1 MIRVLEVFREPM
13 ANGGQESFLMNMYR
27 NMDRTKVQLDF
38 LTPFNCD
45 NPDLK
50 AEIESMGGQV
60 FTYDHLFGEN
70 NNKVFRESV
79 QDFLSRHPYPIV
91 HIHSGSTYALMEG
104 AKLAAEAEVPIRV
117 VHSHCGGFKNLKYH
131 VIKTLSIPWLLKYP
145 TDYLACSDL
154 AAEWKFPKSVI
165 QDHRYT
171 VIHNAV
177 DTDRFRLDPALRKK
191 TRESLGIPEDAPV
204 LGHVGRFSLQKNH
217 AFLIDIFAAVDRKNP
232 EAILLLAG
240 AGELEPEIRDKVN
253 TLGLEESVKLLGLR
267 KDIPALMNA
276 MDVFVLPSFF
286 EGLPVVGVEAQATG
300 LPVITSTGV
309 ARELPLKDLAQYIP
323 LESSPDIWA
332 DAILHTADESR
343 VHRRNT
349 TQEIA
354 EAGYEIKA
362 VARAF
367 EKFYLDR
374 AAEAG
379 IQSDH
384 AGTDQPASAGQKV
397 APASASDE
405 KGTKA

>member
-38 LTPFNCD
+38 LTPFTCD

-50 AEIESMGGQV
+50 AEIESMGGKV
-60 FTYDHLFGEN
+60 FTYDHPFGEN
-70 NNKVFRESV
+70 NNAVFKKSV
-79 QDFLSRHPYPIV
+79 QDFLANHPYSIV
-91 HIHSGSTYALMEG
+91 HFHSGSTYALMEG
-104 AKLAAEAEVPIRV
+104 AKLAHDAGIPVRV

-131 VIKTLSIPWLLKYP
+131 VIKTLSIPYLLKYP

-165 QDHRYT
+165 RNHRYT

-177 DTDRFRLDPALRKK
+177 DTNRFRLDPKLREKIR
-191 TRESLGIPEDAPV
+191 TVLGVDANTPV

-217 AFLIDIFAAVDRKNP
+217 AFLIDIFEEVHQKKT

-240 AGELEPEIRDKVN
+240 AGELEPEIRDKVK
-253 TLGLEESVKLLGLR
+253 TLGLEDSVMFLGLR

-300 LPVITSTGV
+300 LPVITSTAV
-309 ARELPLKDLAQYIP
+309 ARELPLEDLAQYIP
-323 LESSPDIWA
+323 LESSPEIWA
-332 DAILHTADESR
+332 DAVLKAADESR
-343 VHRRNT
+343 LHRRNT

-362 VARAF
+362 AARAF
-367 EKFYLDR
+367 EQFYLDR

-379 IQSDH
+379 IRSDN
-384 AGTDQPASAGQKV
+384 SEAGQ
-397 APASASDE
+397 PSLASDE
-405 KGTKA
+405 KGTEA

>member
-38 LTPFNCD
+38 LTPFTCD

-50 AEIESMGGQV
+50 AEIESMGGKV
-60 FTYDHLFGEN
+60 FTYDHPFGEN
-70 NNKVFRESV
+70 NNAVFKKSV
-79 QDFLSRHPYPIV
+79 QDFLSRHRYPIV
-91 HIHSGSTYALMEG
+91 HFHSGSTYALMEG
-104 AKLAAEAEVPIRV
+104 AKLAHDTGVPVRV

-165 QDHRYT
+165 RNHRYT
-171 VIHNAV
+171 VIRNAV
-177 DTDRFRLDPALRKK
+177 DTDRFRLDPKLREKIR
-191 TRESLGIPEDAPV
+191 TGLGVDANTPV

-217 AFLIDIFAAVDRKNP
+217 AFLIDIFAAVHRKSP

-240 AGELEPEIRDKVN
+240 AGELEPEIRDKVKI
-253 TLGLEESVKLLGLR
+253 LGLEDSVKFLGLR

-300 LPVITSTGV
+300 LPVITSTAV
-309 ARELPLKDLAQYIP
+309 AQELPLEDLAQYIP
-323 LESSPDIWA
+323 LESSPEIWA
-332 DAILHTADESR
+332 DAVLKAANESR
-343 VHRRNT
+343 AHRRDT
-349 TQEIA
+349 SGDIA
-354 EAGYEIKA
+354 KAGYEIKA
-362 VARAF
+362 AARAF
-367 EKFYLDR
+367 EQFYLDR

-379 IQSDH
+379 IRSDN
-384 AGTDQPASAGQKV
+384 AGADQPASA
-397 APASASDE
+397 
-405 KGTKA
+405 

>member
-60 FTYDHLFGEN
+60 FTYDHRFGEN
-70 NNKVFRESV
+70 NNAVFKKSV
-79 QDFLSRHPYPIV
+79 QDFLANHPYSIV
-91 HIHSGSTYALMEG
+91 HFHSGSTYALMEG
-104 AKLAAEAEVPIRV
+104 AKLAHDAGIPVRV

-165 QDHRYT
+165 RNHRYT
-171 VIHNAV
+171 VIRNAV
-177 DTDRFRLDPALRKK
+177 DTDRFRLDPKLREKIR
-191 TRESLGIPEDAPV
+191 TVLGVDANTPV

-217 AFLIDIFAAVDRKNP
+217 SFLIDIFAAVHRKSP

-240 AGELEPEIRDKVN
+240 AGELEPEIRDKVKA
-253 TLGLEESVKLLGLR
+253 LDLENSVKFLGLR

-300 LPVITSTGV
+300 LSVITSTAV

-323 LESSPDIWA
+323 LESSPEIWA
-332 DAILHTADESR
+332 DAVLKAADESR
-343 VHRRNT
+343 LHRRNT

-362 VARAF
+362 AARAF
-367 EKFYLDR
+367 EQFYLDR

-379 IQSDH
+379 IRSDN
-384 AGTDQPASAGQKV
+384 SKAGQ
-397 APASASDE
+397 PSSASRE
-405 KGTKA
+405 KGTEA

>member
-38 LTPFNCD
+38 LTPFTCD
-45 NPDLK
+45 NPDLM
-50 AEIESMGGQV
+50 AEIESMGGKV
-60 FTYDHLFGEN
+60 FTYDHPFGEN
-70 NNKVFRESV
+70 NNAVFKESV
-79 QDFLSRHPYPIV
+79 QEFLANHPYSIV
-91 HIHSGSTYALMEG
+91 HFHSGSTYALMEG
-104 AKLAAEAEVPIRV
+104 AKLAHDAGIPVRV

-191 TRESLGIPEDAPV
+191 TKESLGIPEDTSV

-217 AFLIDIFAAVDRKNP
+217 AFLIDIFAVVHRKNP

-240 AGELEPEIRDKVN
+240 AGELEAEIRDKVK
-253 TLGLEESVKLLGLR
+253 TLGLEDSVKFLGLR

-300 LPVITSTGV
+300 LPVITSTAV
-309 ARELPLKDLAQYIP
+309 ARELPLEDLAQYIP
-323 LESSPDIWA
+323 LESSPEIWA
-332 DAILHTADESR
+332 EAILKAANESR
-343 VHRRNT
+343 AHRRDT
-349 TQEIA
+349 SGDIA
-354 EAGYEIKA
+354 KAGYEIKA
-362 VARAF
+362 AARDF
-367 EKFYLDR
+367 EQFYLAR

-379 IQSDH
+379 IRSDN
-384 AGTDQPASAGQKV
+384 SKAGQ
-397 APASASDE
+397 PSSASDE
-405 KGTKA
+405 KGTEA

>member
-27 NMDRTKVQLDF
+27 NMDRKKVQLDF

-60 FTYDHLFGEN
+60 FTYDHPFGEN

-131 VIKTLSIPWLLKYP
+131 VIKTLSIPYLLKYP

-165 QDHRYT
+165 QDQRYT
-171 VIHNAV
+171 VIRNAV

-191 TRESLGIPEDAPV
+191 TRELLGIPENTPV

-217 AFLIDIFAAVDRKNP
+217 SFLIDIFAAVHRKSP

-240 AGELEPEIRDKVN
+240 AGELEPEIGDKVK
-253 TLGLEESVKLLGLR
+253 TLGLEDSVMFLGLR

-300 LPVITSTGV
+300 LPVITSTAV
-309 ARELPLKDLAQYIP
+309 ARELPLKELTQYIP
-323 LESSPDIWA
+323 LESSPEIWA
-332 DAILHTADESR
+332 NAILKTVDESR
-343 VHRRNT
+343 LHRRNT

-362 VARAF
+362 AARAF
-367 EKFYLDR
+367 EQFYLDR

-379 IQSDH
+379 IRSDN
-384 AGTDQPASAGQKV
+384 SEAGQ
-397 APASASDE
+397 PSSASDE
-405 KGTKA
+405 KGTEA

>member
-38 LTPFNCD
+38 LTPFTCD

-60 FTYDHLFGEN
+60 FTYDHPFGEN

-79 QDFLSRHPYPIV
+79 QDFLSSHPYPIV
-91 HIHSGSTYALMEG
+91 HFHSGSTYALMEG
-104 AKLAAEAEVPIRV
+104 AKLAHDAGIPVRV

-191 TRESLGIPEDAPV
+191 TKESLGIPEDTSV

-217 AFLIDIFAAVDRKNP
+217 AFLIDIFAVVHRKNP

-240 AGELEPEIRDKVN
+240 AGELEAEIRDKVK
-253 TLGLEESVKLLGLR
+253 TLGLEDSVKFLGLR

-300 LPVITSTGV
+300 LPVITSTAV
-309 ARELPLKDLAQYIP
+309 ARELPLEDLAQYIP
-323 LESSPDIWA
+323 LESSPEIWA
-332 DAILHTADESR
+332 EAILKAANESR
-343 VHRRNT
+343 AHRRDT
-349 TQEIA
+349 SGDIA
-354 EAGYEIKA
+354 KAGYEIKA
-362 VARAF
+362 AARDF
-367 EKFYLDR
+367 EQFYLAR

-379 IQSDH
+379 IRSDN
-384 AGTDQPASAGQKV
+384 SKAGQ
-397 APASASDE
+397 PSSASDE
-405 KGTKA
+405 KGTEA

>member
-27 NMDRTKVQLDF
+27 NMDRGQVQLDF
-38 LTPFNCD
+38 LTPFTCD

-50 AEIESMGGQV
+50 AEIESMGGKV
-60 FTYDHLFGEN
+60 FTYDHPFGEN
-70 NNKVFRESV
+70 NNAVFKKSA
-79 QDFLSRHPYPIV
+79 QDFLANHPYSIV
-91 HIHSGSTYALMEG
+91 HFHSGSTYALMEG
-104 AKLAAEAEVPIRV
+104 AKLAHDAGVPVRV

-131 VIKTLSIPWLLKYP
+131 VIKTLSIPYLLKYP

-165 QDHRYT
+165 RNHRYT
-171 VIHNAV
+171 VIRNAV
-177 DTDRFRLDPALRKK
+177 DTDQFRLDPQLGKE
-191 TRESLGIPEDAPV
+191 TREALGIPEDVPV
-204 LGHVGRFSLQKNH
+204 LGHVGRFSMQKNH
-217 AFLIDIFAAVDRKNP
+217 AFLIDIFSAVHRKNP

-240 AGELEPEIRDKVN
+240 AGELEAEIRDKVK
-253 TLGLEESVKLLGLR
+253 TLGLEDSVMFLGLR

-300 LPVITSTGV
+300 LPVITSTAV
-309 ARELPLKDLAQYIP
+309 ARELPLEDLAQYIP
-323 LESSPDIWA
+323 LESSPDAWG

-343 VHRRNT
+343 LHRRNT

-362 VARAF
+362 AARAF
-367 EKFYLDR
+367 EQFYLDR

-379 IQSDH
+379 IRSDN
-384 AGTDQPASAGQKV
+384 SEAGQ
-397 APASASDE
+397 PSSASRE
-405 KGTKA
+405 KGKEA

>member
-38 LTPFNCD
+38 LTPFTCD

-60 FTYDHLFGEN
+60 FTYDHPFGEN

-79 QDFLSRHPYPIV
+79 QDFLSSHPYPIV
-91 HIHSGSTYALMEG
+91 HFHSGSTYALMEG
-104 AKLAAEAEVPIRV
+104 AKLAAEAKVPVRV

-131 VIKTLSIPWLLKYP
+131 VIKMLSIPWLLKYP

-171 VIHNAV
+171 VIRNAV
-177 DTDRFRLDPALRKK
+177 DTDRFRLDPDLRMK
-191 TRESLGIPEDAPV
+191 TRETLGIPEVVPV

-217 AFLIDIFAAVDRKNP
+217 AFLIDIFSAVHRKNP

-240 AGELEPEIRDKVN
+240 AGELEAEIRDKVK
-253 TLGLEESVKLLGLR
+253 TLGLEDSVMFLGLR

-300 LPVITSTGV
+300 LPVITSTAV
-309 ARELPLKDLAQYIP
+309 ARELPLEDLAQYVP
-323 LESSPDIWA
+323 LESSPDAWG
-332 DAILHTADESR
+332 DAVLKAANESR
-343 VHRRNT
+343 AHRRDT
-349 TQEIA
+349 SGDIA
-354 EAGYEIKA
+354 KAGYEIKA
-362 VARAF
+362 AARDF
-367 EKFYLDR
+367 EQFYLAR

-379 IQSDH
+379 IRSDN
-384 AGTDQPASAGQKV
+384 SKAGQ
-397 APASASDE
+397 PSSASDE
-405 KGTKA
+405 KGTEA

>member
-38 LTPFNCD
+38 LTPFTSD

-50 AEIESMGGQV
+50 MEIESMGGKV
-60 FTYDHLFGEN
+60 FAYDHPFGEN
-70 NNKVFRESV
+70 NNAVFKESV
-79 QDFLSRHPYPIV
+79 QDFLSNHSYPIA
-91 HIHSGSTYALMEG
+91 HFHSGSTYALMEG
-104 AKLAAEAEVPIRV
+104 AKLAHDAGIPVRV

-131 VIKTLSIPWLLKYP
+131 VIKTLSIPYLLKYP

-165 QDHRYT
+165 RDHRYT
-171 VIHNAV
+171 VIRNAV
-177 DTDRFRLDPALRKK
+177 DTGRFRLDPELRKK
-191 TRESLGIPEDAPV
+191 TRESLGIAEDVPI

-217 AFLIDIFAAVDRKNP
+217 SFLIDIFSAVHRKSP

-240 AGELEPEIRDKVN
+240 AGELEPEIRDKVKALDMEN
-253 TLGLEESVKLLGLR
+253 SVKFLGLR

-300 LPVITSTGV
+300 LPVITSTAV

-323 LESSPDIWA
+323 LESSPDTWA
-332 DAILHTADESR
+332 EAILKTVDESR
-343 VHRRNT
+343 LHRHNT

-362 VARAF
+362 AARAF
-367 EKFYLDR
+367 EQFYLDR

-379 IQSDH
+379 IRSDN
-384 AGTDQPASAGQKV
+384 SEAGQ
-397 APASASDE
+397 PSSASRE

>member
-38 LTPFNCD
+38 LTPFTCD

-50 AEIESMGGQV
+50 AEIESMGGKV
-60 FTYDHLFGEN
+60 FTYDHPFGEN
-70 NNKVFRESV
+70 NNAIFKESV
-79 QDFLSRHPYPIV
+79 QDFLANHPYSIV
-91 HIHSGSTYALMEG
+91 HFHSGSTYALMEG
-104 AKLAAEAEVPIRV
+104 AKLAHDAGIPVRV

-131 VIKTLSIPWLLKYP
+131 VIKTLSIPYLLKYP

-165 QDHRYT
+165 RNHRYT

-177 DTDRFRLDPALRKK
+177 DTDQFRLDPDLRMK
-191 TRESLGIPEDAPV
+191 TRETLGIPEDVPV

-217 AFLIDIFAAVDRKNP
+217 AFLIDIFAAVYSKNP

-240 AGELEPEIRDKVN
+240 AGELEAEIRDKVK
-253 TLGLEESVKLLGLR
+253 TLGLEDSVKFLGLR

-300 LPVITSTGV
+300 LPVITSTAV
-309 ARELPLKDLAQYIP
+309 ARELPLEDMAQYIP
-323 LESSPDIWA
+323 LESSPDAWG
-332 DAILHTADESR
+332 DAVLKAANESR
-343 VHRRNT
+343 THRRDT
-349 TQEIA
+349 SGDIA
-354 EAGYEIKA
+354 KAGYEIKA
-362 VARAF
+362 AARDF
-367 EKFYLDR
+367 EQFYLAR

-379 IQSDH
+379 IRSDN
-384 AGTDQPASAGQKV
+384 SEAGQ
-397 APASASDE
+397 PSSASQE
-405 KGTKA
+405 KGTEA

>member
-38 LTPFNCD
+38 LTPFTCD

-50 AEIESMGGQV
+50 MEIESMGGKV
-60 FTYDHLFGEN
+60 FTYDHPFGEN
-70 NNKVFRESV
+70 NNAVFKESV
-79 QDFLSRHPYPIV
+79 QDFLANHPYSIV
-91 HIHSGSTYALMEG
+91 HFHSGSTYALMEG
-104 AKLAAEAEVPIRV
+104 AKLAHDAGIPVRV

-191 TRESLGIPEDAPV
+191 TKESLGIPEDTSV

-217 AFLIDIFAAVDRKNP
+217 AFLIDIFVVVHRKNP

-240 AGELEPEIRDKVN
+240 AGELEAEIRDKVK
-253 TLGLEESVKLLGLR
+253 TLGLEDSVKFLGLR

-300 LPVITSTGV
+300 LPVITSTAV
-309 ARELPLKDLAQYIP
+309 ARELPLEDLAQYIP
-323 LESSPDIWA
+323 LESSPEIWA
-332 DAILHTADESR
+332 EAILKTVDESR
-343 VHRRNT
+343 LHRPNT

-362 VARAF
+362 AARAF
-367 EKFYLDR
+367 EQFYLDR

-379 IQSDH
+379 IRSDN
-384 AGTDQPASAGQKV
+384 SEAGQ
-397 APASASDE
+397 PSSASRE
-405 KGTKA
+405 KGTEA

>member
-38 LTPFNCD
+38 LTPFTCD

-60 FTYDHLFGEN
+60 FTYDHPFGEN

-79 QDFLSRHPYPIV
+79 QDFLSSHPYPIV
-91 HIHSGSTYALMEG
+91 HFHSGSTYALMEG
-104 AKLAAEAEVPIRV
+104 AKLAAEAKVPVRV

-131 VIKTLSIPWLLKYP
+131 VIKMLSIPWLLKYP

-177 DTDRFRLDPALRKK
+177 DTDRFRLDPALREKIR
-191 TRESLGIPEDAPV
+191 TVLGVDANAPV

-217 AFLIDIFAAVDRKNP
+217 AFLIDIFAAVHQKNP
-232 EAILLLAG
+232 DAILLLAG
-240 AGELEPEIRDKVN
+240 AGELEPEIRDKVK
-253 TLGLEESVKLLGLR
+253 TLDLENAVKFLGLR

-286 EGLPVVGVEAQATG
+286 EGLPVVGVEGQATG
-300 LPVITSTGV
+300 
-309 ARELPLKDLAQYIP
+309 R
-323 LESSPDIWA
+323 
-332 DAILHTADESR
+332 
-343 VHRRNT
+343 
-349 TQEIA
+349 
-354 EAGYEIKA
+354 
-362 VARAF
+362 
-367 EKFYLDR
+367 
-374 AAEAG
+374 
-379 IQSDH
+379 
-384 AGTDQPASAGQKV
+384 
-397 APASASDE
+397 
-405 KGTKA
+405 

>member
-38 LTPFNCD
+38 LTPFTCD

-50 AEIESMGGQV
+50 MEIESMGGKV
-60 FTYDHLFGEN
+60 FTYDHPFGEN
-70 NNKVFRESV
+70 NNTVFKESV
-79 QDFLSRHPYPIV
+79 QDFLSRHPYLIV
-91 HIHSGSTYALMEG
+91 HFHSGSTYALMEG
-104 AKLAAEAEVPIRV
+104 AKLAHDAGIPVRV

-131 VIKTLSIPWLLKYP
+131 VIKTLSIPYLLKYP

-165 QDHRYT
+165 RNHRYT
-171 VIHNAV
+171 VIRNAV
-177 DTDRFRLDPALRKK
+177 DTDRFRLDPDLRMK
-191 TRESLGIPEDAPV
+191 TRESLGIPEDTPV

-217 AFLIDIFAAVDRKNP
+217 AFLIDIFSAVHRKNP

-240 AGELEPEIRDKVN
+240 AGELEPEIRDKVKA
-253 TLGLEESVKLLGLR
+253 LDLEDSVKFLGLR

-300 LPVITSTGV
+300 LSVITSTAV
-309 ARELPLKDLAQYIP
+309 ARELPLKDLAQFIS
-323 LESSPDIWA
+323 LESSPEIWA
-332 DAILHTADESR
+332 NAILKTVDESR
-343 VHRRNT
+343 LHRRNT

-362 VARAF
+362 AARAF
-367 EKFYLDR
+367 EQFYLAR

-379 IQSDH
+379 IRSDNSE
-384 AGTDQPASAGQKV
+384 AGQPASAF
-397 APASASDE
+397 DE
-405 KGTKA
+405 KGTEA

>member
-38 LTPFNCD
+38 LTPFTCD
-45 NPDLK
+45 NPDLM
-50 AEIESMGGQV
+50 AEIQSMGGKV
-60 FTYDHLFGEN
+60 FTYDHPFGEN
-70 NNKVFRESV
+70 NNAVFKESV
-79 QDFLSRHPYPIV
+79 QDFLANHPYPIV
-91 HIHSGSTYALMEG
+91 HFHSGSTYALMEG
-104 AKLAAEAEVPIRV
+104 AKLAAEAKVPVRV

-171 VIHNAV
+171 VIPNAV
-177 DTDRFRLDPALRKK
+177 DTDRFRLNPDLRKK
-191 TRESLGIPEDAPV
+191 TRELLEIPENTPV

-217 AFLIDIFAAVDRKNP
+217 AFLIDIFAAVHRKNP

-240 AGELEPEIRDKVN
+240 AGELEPEIRDKVK
-253 TLGLEESVKLLGLR
+253 TLSLEDAVKFLGLR

-300 LPVITSTGV
+300 LPVITSTAV

-323 LESSPDIWA
+323 LESSPDTWA

-362 VARAF
+362 AARAF
-367 EKFYLDR
+367 EQFYLDR

-384 AGTDQPASAGQKV
+384 AGTNQPVSAFN
-397 APASASDE
+397 E
-405 KGTKA
+405 KGTEA

>member
-38 LTPFNCD
+38 LTPFTCD

-60 FTYDHLFGEN
+60 FTYDHPFGEN

-79 QDFLSRHPYPIV
+79 QDFLSSHPYPIV
-91 HIHSGSTYALMEG
+91 HFHSGSTYALMEG
-104 AKLAAEAEVPIRV
+104 AKLAAEAKVPVRV

-131 VIKTLSIPWLLKYP
+131 VIKMLSIPWLLKYP

-177 DTDRFRLDPALRKK
+177 DTDRFRLDPALREKIR
-191 TRESLGIPEDAPV
+191 TVLGVDANAPV

-217 AFLIDIFAAVDRKNP
+217 AFLIDIFAAVHQKNP
-232 EAILLLAG
+232 DAILLLAG
-240 AGELEPEIRDKVN
+240 AGELEPEIRDKVK
-253 TLGLEESVKLLGLR
+253 TLDLENAVKFLGLR

-300 LPVITSTGV
+300 LPVITSTAV

-323 LESSPDIWA
+323 LESSPDTWA

-343 VHRRNT
+343 VHRRDT
-349 TQEIA
+349 SGDIA
-354 EAGYEIKA
+354 KAGYEIKA
-362 VARAF
+362 AARDF
-367 EKFYLDR
+367 EQFYLAR

-379 IQSDH
+379 IRSDN
-384 AGTDQPASAGQKV
+384 SKAGQ
-397 APASASDE
+397 PSSASDE
-405 KGTKA
+405 KGTEA

>member
-38 LTPFNCD
+38 LTPFTCD
-45 NPDLK
+45 NSDLK
-50 AEIESMGGQV
+50 AEIESMGGKV
-60 FTYDHLFGEN
+60 FTYDHPFGEN
-70 NNKVFRESV
+70 NNAVFRESV
-79 QDFLSRHPYPIV
+79 QDFLSNHSYPIV
-91 HIHSGSTYALMEG
+91 HFHSGSTYALMEG
-104 AKLAAEAEVPIRV
+104 AKLAYDAGVPVRV

-131 VIKTLSIPWLLKYP
+131 VIKTLSIPYLLKYP
-145 TDYLACSDL
+145 TEYLACSDL

-165 QDHRYT
+165 RNHRYT

-177 DTDRFRLDPALRKK
+177 DTDRFRLDPELRRK
-191 TRESLGIPEDAPV
+191 TRETLGVPEDVPV

-217 AFLIDIFAAVDRKNP
+217 AFLIDIFAAVHRKRP

-240 AGELEPEIRDKVN
+240 EGELEPEIRDKVK
-253 TLGLEESVKLLGLR
+253 TLGLENSVKFLGLR

-300 LPVITSTGV
+300 LPVITSTAV
-309 ARELPLKDLAQYIP
+309 ARELPLVDLAQFIP
-323 LESSPDIWA
+323 LESGPDVWA
-332 DAILHTADESR
+332 ESILHAADESR
-343 VHRRNT
+343 DHRQDT
-349 TQEIA
+349 TRRMA

-362 VARAF
+362 AASAF
-367 EKFYLDR
+367 EQFYLDR

-379 IQSDH
+379 IRSDN
-384 AGTDQPASAGQKV
+384 SEAGQ
-397 APASASDE
+397 PSSASRE
-405 KGTKA
+405 KGTEA

>member
-38 LTPFNCD
+38 LTPFTCD

-50 AEIESMGGQV
+50 MEIESMGGQM
-60 FTYDHLFGEN
+60 FTYDHPFGEN
-70 NNKVFRESV
+70 NNAVFKKSV
-79 QDFLSRHPYPIV
+79 QDFLANHPYSIV
-91 HIHSGSTYALMEG
+91 HFHSGSTYALMEG
-104 AKLAAEAEVPIRV
+104 AKLAHDAGIPVRV

-165 QDHRYT
+165 RNHRYT
-171 VIHNAV
+171 VIRNAV
-177 DTDRFRLDPALRKK
+177 DTDRFRLDPKLREKIR
-191 TRESLGIPEDAPV
+191 TVLGVDANTPV

-217 AFLIDIFAAVDRKNP
+217 SFLIDIFAAVHRKSP

-240 AGELEPEIRDKVN
+240 AGELEPEIRDKVKA
-253 TLGLEESVKLLGLR
+253 LDLENSVKFLGLR

-300 LPVITSTGV
+300 LPVITSTAV

-323 LESSPDIWA
+323 LESSPEIWA
-332 DAILHTADESR
+332 DAVLKAADESR
-343 VHRRNT
+343 LHRRNT

-362 VARAF
+362 AARDF
-367 EKFYLDR
+367 EQFYLDR

-379 IQSDH
+379 IRSDN
-384 AGTDQPASAGQKV
+384 SEAGQ
-397 APASASDE
+397 PSSASRE
-405 KGTKA
+405 KGTEA

>member
-38 LTPFNCD
+38 LTPFTCD

-50 AEIESMGGQV
+50 AEIESMGGKV
-60 FTYDHLFGEN
+60 FTYDHPFGEN
-70 NNKVFRESV
+70 NNAIFKESV
-79 QDFLSRHPYPIV
+79 QDFLANHPYSIV
-91 HIHSGSTYALMEG
+91 HFHSGSTYALMEG
-104 AKLAAEAEVPIRV
+104 AKLAAEAKVPVRV

-165 QDHRYT
+165 RNHRYT

-177 DTDRFRLDPALRKK
+177 DTDQFRLDPDLRMK
-191 TRESLGIPEDAPV
+191 TRETLGIPEDVPV

-217 AFLIDIFAAVDRKNP
+217 AFLIDIFAAVYSKNP

-240 AGELEPEIRDKVN
+240 AGELEAEIRDKVK
-253 TLGLEESVKLLGLR
+253 TRGLEDSVKFLGLR

-300 LPVITSTGV
+300 LPVITSTAV
-309 ARELPLKDLAQYIP
+309 ARELPLEDMAQYIP
-323 LESSPDIWA
+323 LESSPDAWG
-332 DAILHTADESR
+332 DAVLKAANESR
-343 VHRRNT
+343 AHRRDT
-349 TQEIA
+349 SGDIA
-354 EAGYEIKA
+354 KAGYEIKA
-362 VARAF
+362 AARDF
-367 EKFYLDR
+367 EQFYLAR

-379 IQSDH
+379 IRSDN
-384 AGTDQPASAGQKV
+384 SEAGQSS
-397 APASASDE
+397 SASRE
-405 KGTKA
+405 KGTEA

>member
-1 MIRVLEVFREPM
+1 
-13 ANGGQESFLMNMYR
+13 
-27 NMDRTKVQLDF
+27 
-38 LTPFNCD
+38 
-45 NPDLK
+45 
-50 AEIESMGGQV
+50 
-60 FTYDHLFGEN
+60 
-70 NNKVFRESV
+70 
-79 QDFLSRHPYPIV
+79 
-91 HIHSGSTYALMEG
+91 MEG
-104 AKLAAEAEVPIRV
+104 AKLAAEAKVPVRV

-131 VIKTLSIPWLLKYP
+131 VIKMLSIPWLLKYP

-171 VIHNAV
+171 VLHNAV

-191 TRESLGIPEDAPV
+191 TKESLGIPEDTSV

-217 AFLIDIFAAVDRKNP
+217 AFLIDIFAVVHRKNP

-240 AGELEPEIRDKVN
+240 AGELEPEIRDKVK
-253 TLGLEESVKLLGLR
+253 TLDLENAVKFLGLR

-300 LPVITSTGV
+300 LPVITSTAV

-323 LESSPDIWA
+323 LESSPDTWA

-362 VARAF
+362 AARAF
-367 EKFYLDR
+367 EQFYLDR

-384 AGTDQPASAGQKV
+384 AGTNQPVSAFN
-397 APASASDE
+397 E
-405 KGTKA
+405 KGTEA

>member
-38 LTPFNCD
+38 LTPFTCD

-50 AEIESMGGQV
+50 AEIESMGGKV
-60 FTYDHLFGEN
+60 FTYDHPFGEN
-70 NNKVFRESV
+70 NNAVFKKSV
-79 QDFLSRHPYPIV
+79 QDFLSRHRYPIV
-91 HIHSGSTYALMEG
+91 HFHSGSTYALMEG
-104 AKLAAEAEVPIRV
+104 AKLAHDTGVPVRV

-165 QDHRYT
+165 RNHRYT
-171 VIHNAV
+171 VIRNAV
-177 DTDRFRLDPALRKK
+177 DTDRFRLDPKLREKIR
-191 TRESLGIPEDAPV
+191 TGLGVDANTPV

-217 AFLIDIFAAVDRKNP
+217 SFLIDIFAAVHRKSP

-240 AGELEPEIRDKVN
+240 AGELEPEIRDKVKA
-253 TLGLEESVKLLGLR
+253 LDLENSVKFLGLR
-267 KDIPALMNA
+267 KDIPVLMNA

-362 VARAF
+362 AARAF
-367 EKFYLDR
+367 EQFYLAR

-379 IQSDH
+379 IRSDN
-384 AGTDQPASAGQKV
+384 SEAGQ
-397 APASASDE
+397 PSSASDE
-405 KGTKA
+405 KGTEA

>member
-1 MIRVLEVFREPM
+1 
-13 ANGGQESFLMNMYR
+13 MNMYR

-38 LTPFNCD
+38 LTPFTCD
-45 NPDLK
+45 NPDLM
-50 AEIESMGGQV
+50 AEIESMGGKV
-60 FTYDHLFGEN
+60 FTYDHPFGEN
-70 NNKVFRESV
+70 NNAVFKESV
-79 QDFLSRHPYPIV
+79 QEFLANHPYSIV
-91 HIHSGSTYALMEG
+91 HFHSGSTYALMEG
-104 AKLAAEAEVPIRV
+104 AKLAHDAGIPVRV

-191 TRESLGIPEDAPV
+191 TKESLGIPEDTSV

-217 AFLIDIFAAVDRKNP
+217 AFLIDIFAVVHRKNP

-240 AGELEPEIRDKVN
+240 AGELEPEIRDKVK
-253 TLGLEESVKLLGLR
+253 TLDLENAVKFLGLR

-300 LPVITSTGV
+300 LPVITSTAV

-323 LESSPDIWA
+323 LESSPDTWA

-362 VARAF
+362 AARAF
-367 EKFYLDR
+367 EQFYLDR

-384 AGTDQPASAGQKV
+384 AGTNQPVSAFN
-397 APASASDE
+397 E
-405 KGTKA
+405 KGTEA